1 MKFFLVVIGM
11 VMIIEG
17 VPYFAFPQ
25 RMKAWIHKV
34 LELPERSLRTFGFL
48 LMMVGLAMVY
58 LGKR

>member
-17 VPYFAFPQ
+17 LPYFAFPH

-34 LELPERSLRTFGFL
+34 LELPEKNLRTFGFL
-48 LMMVGLAMVY
+48 LMLVGLVMVY
-58 LGKR
+58 VGKR